1 MERSKLYIVS
11 GLGAD
16 FKVLQHL
23 RFPDHLEIVFL
34 DWLIPE
40 EDESFESYVQR
51 MAARVDVSEPFYL
64 LGYSFGG
71 ILVQEINRLKP
82 AKRVVIL
89 GSIKSSDEKSG
100 LIRFGK
106 LSRIPQNL
114 PRRFYNGG
122 TIKLYSYFRKLF
134 DRKNPRILQYFTVRD
149 AYYLKWCV
157 AKIVEW
163 QAPEN
168 PDVVQILGDKD
179 IVFPLKN
186 SKPDYVIRG
195 GTHLFPATRH
205 KEVSQILAK
214 IFADKSSFSEENE
227 QKHK

>member
-1 MERSKLYIVS
+1 MKRSKLYIVS

-23 RFPDHLEIVFL
+23 QFPEHLEVVFL
-34 DWLIPE
+34 DWQIPE
-40 EDESFESYVQR
+40 KNETFENYVKR
-51 MAARVDVSEPFYL
+51 MADRVDGSEPFYL

-71 ILVQEINRLKP
+71 ILVQEIDRLKP

-89 GSIKSSDEKSG
+89 GSIKSSEEKSR

-106 LSRIPQNL
+106 LSRIPQYL
-114 PRRFYNGG
+114 PRYFYNGG

-157 AKIVEW
+157 AKMVEW

-168 PDVVQILGDKD
+168 PAVVQILGDKD
-179 IVFPLKN
+179 IVFPVKN

-205 KEVSQILAK
+205 KEVSQLLAK
-214 IFADKSSFSEENE
+214 IFTEKRPFSVENE

>member
-1 MERSKLYIVS
+1 
-11 GLGAD
+11 
-16 FKVLQHL
+16 
-23 RFPDHLEIVFL
+23 
-34 DWLIPE
+34 
-40 EDESFESYVQR
+40 
-51 MAARVDVSEPFYL
+51 
-64 LGYSFGG
+64 
-71 ILVQEINRLKP
+71 
-82 AKRVVIL
+82 
-89 GSIKSSDEKSG
+89 
-100 LIRFGK
+100 
-106 LSRIPQNL
+106 
-114 PRRFYNGG
+114 
-122 TIKLYSYFRKLF
+122 
-134 DRKNPRILQYFTVRD
+134 
-149 AYYLKWCV
+149 V

-214 IFADKSSFSEENE
+214 IFAEKSSFSEENE